1 MVASACDLR
10 LMGQLPERFGLAP
23 DRSLVR
29 FADGTVLAGG
39 HPGRVTTLTSD
50 GAAAFGALIAGGTTT
65 DPAIRELAGRLVAS
79 GMAHPR
85 RPTGAGEPSR
95 EVTVV
100 VPARDRPDTL
110 DRCLTSLGTDH
121 PVMVVD
127 DASYD
132 HEAMA
137 AVCATHGA
145 TIVRRVDN
153 GGPGVARNDA
163 LDEVASGLIAFV
175 DSDCTP
181 SPGWLDGLTWLFDD
195 PEIGAAAPR
204 VVPAARDGRRVIDRF
219 ARAHSPLDL
228 GPDEGE
234 VGPRRAVRYVPT
246 AALVVRREALT
257 AIAGFDSGL
266 RVGED
271 VDLVWRLLDAGWR
284 VRYQPDVT
292 VAHAEPGRWTDLL
305 ARRFRYGTSAA
316 PLAERHPGRLAPV
329 ELRPW
334 PTIAALAVLMGRPRT
349 AAAAVAAS
357 AAVLTHSVRPL
368 GIPSRQAWTWSV
380 QGAGWT
386 LVGLGRASTML
397 AGPALILLAMGG
409 RRGRRAALALAVLPP
424 VVEWVRRRPDIDI
437 VRWVVASVAD
447 DAAYGAGVWT
457 SCLRTGTF
465 GPVIPV
471 VSLRADES

>member
-1 MVASACDLR
+1 
-10 LMGQLPERFGLAP
+10 MGELPDRFGLAP
-23 DRSLVR
+23 DRSLLR
-29 FADGTVLAGG
+29 FVGGTVLAGG
-39 HPGRVTTLTSD
+39 HPGRVTTLTPD
-50 GAAAFGALIAGGTTT
+50 GAAALDALIAGGTAT
-65 DPAIRELAGRLVAS
+65 DPAIRAMAGRLVDS

-85 RPTGAGEPSR
+85 RPTGVDPVRPVR

-100 VPARDRPDTL
+100 VPVRDRPDAL

-121 PVMVVD
+121 PVVVVD

-132 HEAMA
+132 PEALA
-137 AVCATHGA
+137 AVCTTHGA
-145 TIVRRVDN
+145 TIVRRNHN

-163 LDEVASGLIAFV
+163 LEKVASELVAFV
-175 DSDCTP
+175 DSDCTV

-195 PEIGAAAPR
+195 PEIGAVAPR
-204 VVPAARDGRRVIDRF
+204 VVPAPPDTHRAVDRF

-246 AALVVRREALT
+246 AALVVRREALK
-257 AIAGFDSGL
+257 AIGGFDPDL

-284 VRYQPDVT
+284 VRYQPAVT
-292 VAHAEPGRWTDLL
+292 VAHAEPRRWIDLT

-334 PTIAALAVLMGRPRT
+334 PTVAALAALVGRPRT
-349 AAAAVAAS
+349 AAAVVALS

-368 GIPSRQAWTWSV
+368 GIPSRQAWTWSA

-397 AGPALILLAMGG
+397 AGPGLILLAFGG

-424 VVEWVRRRPDIDI
+424 IVEWVRRRPDLDI
-437 VRWVVASVAD
+437 FRWVVASAAD

-457 SCLRTGTF
+457 SCLKAGTF
-465 GPVIPV
+465 GPVLPA
-471 VSLRADES
+471 SRLWPGES